1 MKISVLIGTRNRPA
15 LLQRCIKSVVMQTYD
30 SVEIVVLDDASAPPV
45 ETEPLQ
51 ALTAGIPLK
60 CLRADKQLG
69 LNAVRNRLL
78 SEATGDVFFI
88 IDDDAF
94 FDADTALQQIA
105 AAFTGKN
112 PPGIVATKIMDA
124 RGGVIQPLTPHS
136 RRHIRQDRSILDEP
150 HRISYF
156 LGGAHAIHR
165 TVIEQCGSFDEVLMY
180 GLDEI
185 ELAYRALGASFH
197 IEYLPGIVVHHQPPP
212 APPDAPAVAP
222 WRLYYLTRN
231 RILFAYKHLPF
242 PYPLTYIPAWLSW
255 YGYRAIKAGLL
266 RTYFKGI
273 RDGLKSIR
281 EVRRNPINATTIAYL
296 KANYGRLWR

>member
-1 MKISVLIGTRNRPA
+1 
-15 LLQRCIKSVVMQTYD
+15 MQAYAN
-30 SVEIVVLDDASAPPV
+30 VEIIVLDDASTPPV
-45 ETEPLQ
+45 EVAPVE
-51 ALTAGIPLK
+51 AIAGNLPVQ

-78 SEATGDVFFI
+78 AAATGDVFFI

-94 FDADTALQQIA
+94 FDDDTALQQVA
-105 AAFTGKN
+105 TAFSGTN
-112 PPGIVATKIMDA
+112 APGIIATKIMDS
-124 RGGVIQPLTPHS
+124 RSGTIRPLTPHS
-136 RRHIRQDRSILDEP
+136 RRQVRQDKTILDEP

-165 TVIEQCGSFDEVLMY
+165 DVIAQCGNFDEVLMY

-185 ELAYRALGASFH
+185 ELAYRALGADFH
-197 IEYLPGIVVHHQPPP
+197 IAYLPNIVVHHQPPP
-212 APPDAPAVAP
+212 APADAPAIAP

-255 YGYRAIKAGLL
+255 YGYRALRAGLFG
-266 RTYFKGI
+266 TYCKGI
-273 RDGLKSIR
+273 RDGLKSIKDIHR
-281 EVRRNPINATTIAYL
+281 QPINAATIAYL